1 MLSIVAAAPTA
12 FAMRAP
18 LAGIRME
25 APAMPVEE
33 MEPPPGPFDGVA
45 FAKTL
50 PGITGPLD
58 FFDPVGFCSSEGVS
72 EGKIRFYREVELKH
86 ARVAMLAAFGFPVAE
101 QFRKRSAFPHFGAHR
116 ARRVAH
122 PRAHT

>member
-58 FFDPVGFCSSEGVS
+58 FFDPVGFCSSETVS

-101 QFRKRSAFPHFGAHR
+101 QFRKRSAFPNPGANR